1 LVLREKGEEVMK
13 GERMRRQEMKVKVK
27 RNYYRLIASL
37 G

>member
-1 LVLREKGEEVMK
+1 MK

-27 RNYYRLIASL
+27 RNCYRLIASL

>member
-1 LVLREKGEEVMK
+1 LVLREKRDEVMK

-27 RNYYRLIASL
+27 GNFYLLIASL